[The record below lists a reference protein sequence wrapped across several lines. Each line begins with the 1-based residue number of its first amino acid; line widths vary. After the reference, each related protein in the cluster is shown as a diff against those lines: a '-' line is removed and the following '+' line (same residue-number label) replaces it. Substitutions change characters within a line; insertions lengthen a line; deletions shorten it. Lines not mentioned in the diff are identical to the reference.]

1 MMNRYFVEAAYE
13 ESIRYFCGVA
23 WFESAEDFS
32 MMYACMS
39 I

>member
-1 MMNRYFVEAAYE
+1 MMNKYFVEAAYE
-13 ESIRYFCGVA
+13 ESKKYFYTNPGWEVIR
-23 WFESAEDFS
+23 DFS

>member
-1 MMNRYFVEAAYE
+1 MMNKYFVEAAYE
-13 ESIRYFCGVA
+13 ESSRYFCTYPG
-23 WFESAEDFS
+23 WDDIRDFS